1 MEEVFIT
8 YQKFNDP
15 ALADDLTNMLDKHV
29 IPYLVEEESFSIE
42 ATMVLNNPLTKEFA
56 VKLKS
61 SDFEK
66 VNQILQNEAQVEI
79 EQVDKDYY
87 LFSFT
92 DEELLELIS
101 KADEWSPFDFMLARK
116 ILTERGLN
124 LTIEKVSEIREE
136 RLNILKKEEPTQ
148 TSWII
153 FGYISSLLGGLLGI
167 LIGWYLFTYKKTLPN
182 GERVYVYS
190 ENDRNQGRIICF
202 LGIGILIFFVI
213 YKLNSFLKI

>member
-1 MEEVFIT
+1 MEDAFIT

-15 ALADDLTNMLDKHV
+15 ILADDLTNILAKHD

-61 SDFEK
+61 NDFEK

-92 DEELLELIS
+92 DAELLDLIS
-101 KADEWSPFDFMLARK
+101 KADEWSPFDFMLAQK
-116 ILTERGLN
+116 ILAQRGNILSKAEVN
-124 LTIEKVSEIREE
+124 YLKEE
-136 RLNILKKEEPTQ
+136 RLNELKKPEASQ
-148 TSWII
+148 TLWVII
-153 FGYISSLLGGLLGI
+153 GYICALLGGVLGI
-167 LIGWYLFTYKKTLPN
+167 FIGWHLFNHKKTLPN
-182 GERVYVYS
+182 GDRVYDYS
-190 ENDRNQGRIICF
+190 ETDRKHGRVIFYISSIVWGAYIIF
-202 LGIGILIFFVI
+202 KLLGVF
-213 YKLNSFLKI
+213 KS